1 MRVSQLLKTMRRA
14 SGKAREEED
23 EVEPWKVV
31 LDAKPMSHVAS
42 EIAEC
47 LH

>member
-1 MRVSQLLKTMRRA
+1 MRRA
-14 SGKAREEED
+14 FGKVREED
-23 EVEPWKVV
+23 AEVEPLKVF
-31 LDAKPMSHVAS
+31 LNAKPMSHVAS